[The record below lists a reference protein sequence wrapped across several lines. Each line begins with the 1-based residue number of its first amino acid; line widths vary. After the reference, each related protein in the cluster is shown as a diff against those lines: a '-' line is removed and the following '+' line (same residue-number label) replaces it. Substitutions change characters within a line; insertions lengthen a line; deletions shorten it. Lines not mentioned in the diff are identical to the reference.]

1 MTPETRYA
9 KSGDVLIAYQVT
21 GDAPITMVLAPGTV
35 SHLDMDWEFPL
46 RADFF
51 GRLSTMFRL
60 VRFDKR
66 GTGLSD
72 RPTAMATLE
81 QRADD
86 IRAVMDA
93 VGIDSAVIFGVSEG
107 GSMASMF
114 AATYPERTRALLIW
128 GAMARWVAT
137 EDHPWGMSREDTDRM
152 IQDVQDNWPS
162 EWYIRG
168 PGAGVGP
175 GADPAFVH
183 SMMRYMRAAAGPSAA
198 AAYERMNSEIDIRPI
213 LGAIKVPT
221 LVMNRTG
228 DPVAPC
234 EAARDLAR
242 RIPGARFIEFPGN
255 THSMMAIAPEKVL
268 AEIEGF
274 VTGVRSVEVD
284 DRVLATVLFVDVADS
299 TRTLSALGD
308 SAWKVRLTDYYR
320 IVRGELARFRG
331 REANT
336 AGDGIMASFDGP
348 GRAIRCA
355 LAIATAV
362 RPHGLEVR
370 AGLHT
375 GEVELMG
382 DNIGGIAV
390 HIASRVQAEAAA
402 GEVMVSSTTRDL
414 VAGSGIAFQVR
425 GARQLRGVPGE
436 WALFA
441 AMG

>member
-21 GDAPITMVLAPGTV
+21 GDSPVTMVLAPGTV

-51 GRLSTMFRL
+51 RRLSSMFRL
-60 VRFDKR
+60 IRFDKR

-93 VGIDSAVIFGVSEG
+93 VGVDAAVIFGASEG
-107 GSMASMF
+107 ASMASMF
-114 AATYPERTRALLIW
+114 AATYPERTRALLTW
-128 GAMARWVAT
+128 GGMARWIAT
-137 EDHPWGMSREDTDRM
+137 EDHPWGMSREETARM
-152 IQDVQDNWPS
+152 IRDVQDNWPS

-168 PGAGVGP
+168 PGAGAGP
-175 GADPAFVH
+175 DADAAFVQ
-183 SMMRYMRAAAGPSAA
+183 SLTRYMRAAASPSAA

-228 DPVAPC
+228 DPVAVC
-234 EAARDLAR
+234 EAARDMAR
-242 RIPGARFIEFPGN
+242 RIPGARFVEFPGN
-255 THSMMAIAPEKVL
+255 THSMMAVAPEKVL
-268 AEIEGF
+268 AEIQAF
-274 VTGVRSVEVD
+274 VTGVRTVEVD

-299 TRTLSALGD
+299 TKALSTLGD
-308 SAWKVRLTDYYR
+308 SGWKTRLEDYYR
-320 IVRGELARFRG
+320 VVRSEIARYRG
-331 REANT
+331 RETNT

-355 LAIATAV
+355 LAIAAAV

-390 HIASRVQAEAAA
+390 HIASRIQSEAAA
-402 GEVMVSSTTRDL
+402 GEVMVSSTVRDL
-414 VAGSGIAFQVR
+414 VAGSGIAFEAR
-425 GARQLRGVPGE
+425 GVRQLKGVQGE

-441 AMG
+441 ATG

>member
-1 MTPETRYA
+1 MNPETRYA

-51 GRLSTMFRL
+51 RRLSSMFRL
-60 VRFDKR
+60 IRFDKR

-93 VGIDSAVIFGVSEG
+93 VGVDSAVIFGASEG
-107 GSMASMF
+107 ASMASMF
-114 AATYPERTRALLIW
+114 AATYPERTRALLTW
-128 GAMARWVAT
+128 GGMARWIAT
-137 EDHPWGMSREDTDRM
+137 EDHPWGMSRADTERM

-168 PGAGVGP
+168 PGAGVGQD
-175 GADPAFVH
+175 ADAAFVQ
-183 SMMRYMRAAAGPSAA
+183 SLVRYMRAAASPSAA

-213 LGAIKVPT
+213 LSAIKVPT
-221 LVMNRTG
+221 LVMNRSG

-234 EAARDLAR
+234 AGARDMAT
-242 RIPGARFIEFPGN
+242 RIPGARFVEFPGN

-268 AEIEGF
+268 AEIQAF
-274 VTGVRSVEVD
+274 VTGVRPFEVD

-299 TRTLSALGD
+299 TKALSALGD
-308 SAWKVRLTDYYR
+308 SAWKTRLEGYYR
-320 IVRGELARFRG
+320 VARGEIARYRG
-331 REANT
+331 REAST
-336 AGDGIMASFDGP
+336 AGDGIMSSFDGP

-355 LAIATAV
+355 LAIAAAV
-362 RPHGLEVR
+362 RPLGLEVR

-390 HIASRVQAEAAA
+390 HIASRIQAEAAA
-402 GEVMVSSTTRDL
+402 GEVMVSATTRDL
-414 VAGSGIAFQVR
+414 VAGSGIVFETR
-425 GARQLRGVPGE
+425 GARKLKGVPGE
-436 WALFA
+436 WAVFV
-441 AMG
+441 AMA

>member
-1 MTPETRYA
+1 MTPTTRYA
-9 KSGDVLIAYQVT
+9 KSGDVCIAYQVT
-21 GDAPITMVLAPGTV
+21 GDGPIDLILAPGTV
-35 SHLDMDWEFPL
+35 SHLDLDWEIPI

-51 GRLSTMFRL
+51 RRLSTMFRL

-72 RPTAMATLE
+72 RPTEMATLE

-93 VGIDSAVIFGVSEG
+93 VGIESAVILGASEG
-107 GSMASMF
+107 ASMAAMF
-114 AATYPERTRALLIW
+114 AATYPERTRALLTW
-128 GAMARWVAT
+128 GAMARWVASD
-137 EDHPWGMSREDTDRM
+137 DHPWGQNAEENEEM
-152 IQDVQDNWPS
+152 IRDVQENWPS

-168 PGAGVGP
+168 PGAGYGP
-175 GADPAFVH
+175 DADDALVQ
-183 SMMRYMRAAAGPSAA
+183 SAIRYCRAAASPSAA

-234 EAARDLAR
+234 EGARDMAK
-242 RIPGARFIEFPGN
+242 RIPGARFTEFPGK

-268 AEIEGF
+268 AEIQEF
-274 VTGVRSVEVD
+274 VTGVRPIDVD
-284 DRVLATVLFVDVADS
+284 DRVLATVLFVDVVNS
-299 TRTLSALGD
+299 TKALSDLGD
-308 SAWKVRLTDYYR
+308 SAWKAKLEGYYR
-320 IVRGELARFRG
+320 IVRNELARYRG
-331 REANT
+331 HEANT

-355 LAIATAV
+355 LAIAAGV
-362 RPHGLEVR
+362 KPLGLEVR

-375 GEVELMG
+375 GEVEVMG

-390 HIASRVQAEAAA
+390 HLASRVQAEAAA
-402 GEVMVSSTTRDL
+402 GEVMVSSTTKDL
-414 VAGSGIAFQVR
+414 VAGAGLKFESR
-425 GARQLRGVPGE
+425 GHRALKGVPGE
-436 WALFA
+436 WALFVA
-441 AMG
+441 TA

>member
-51 GRLSTMFRL
+51 GRLSAKFRL
-60 VRFDKR
+60 IRFDKR

-93 VGIDSAVIFGVSEG
+93 VGVDSAAIFGVSEG

-128 GAMARWVAT
+128 GAMARWIAT
-137 EDHPWGMSREDTDRM
+137 DDHPWGMSREDTDRM

-175 GADPAFVH
+175 DADPAFVH
-183 SMMRYMRAAAGPSAA
+183 SMMRYMRAAASPSAA

-221 LVMNRTG
+221 LVMNRAG

-234 EAARDLAR
+234 EAARELAR
-242 RIPGARFIEFPGN
+242 RIPGARFVEFPGN

-299 TRTLSALGD
+299 TRALSALGD

-320 IVRGELARFRG
+320 IVRSELARFRG

-355 LAIATAV
+355 LAIAAAV

-390 HIASRVQAEAAA
+390 HIASRVQADAAA

-414 VAGSGIAFQVR
+414 VAGSGIAFEAR
-425 GARQLRGVPGE
+425 GARQLKGVPGE

-441 AMG
+441 ATG